1 MTLDRHTPAPR
12 RAALA
17 VALAALCLSFVGC
30 GGSAHE
36 LPEAAAGP
44 RLPVADLI
52 EQADAAYADRADLNR
67 VREGMK
73 LLRSARAQ
81 EPANYEAA
89 WRMARLAYTLGDK
102 SKDDGERAKA
112 FAEGVAAGKA
122 AVAADPN
129 KPEGHFWLGANT
141 GGEAQILGPLS
152 GLASARELRA
162 RMETVLRLDEDFQ
175 GGSAHMVLGRLD
187 TELPSVAGGD
197 VKRAIS
203 TLEKGLQYGD
213 QNSLLRLR
221 LAEAY
226 LADRRKEDARKQ
238 IDFILRM
245 KPHPDFLPEHEEAT
259 TKARELLATRL
270 K

>member
-1 MTLDRHTPAPR
+1 MTLDVKHLASR

-17 VALAALCLSFVGC
+17 LALAAFCFTLSGC

-36 LPEAAAGP
+36 IPEAAEAP
-44 RLPVADLI
+44 RAPVAELVK
-52 EQADAAYADRADLNR
+52 QSDAAYAGRADLNN
-67 VREGMK
+67 VREGLK
-73 LLRSARAQ
+73 LLRSARSQ
-81 EPANYEAA
+81 EPANYEVA

-102 SKDDGERAKA
+102 SKDEAERKKA
-112 FAEGVAAGKA
+112 FTEGVAAGKA
-122 AVAADPN
+122 AVAAEPS

-141 GGEAQILGPLS
+141 GGEAQVLGPLS
-152 GLASARELRA
+152 GLSAAKGLRE
-162 RMETVLRLDEDFQ
+162 RMGTVLKIDEGFQ
-175 GGSAHMVLGRLD
+175 GGSAYMVLGRLD
-187 TELPSVAGGD
+187 TELPTMLGGN

-203 TLEKGLQYGD
+203 TLEQGLKYGD

-226 LADRRKEDARKQ
+226 LADKRKDDARKQ
-238 IDFILRM
+238 LNFIFQM

-259 TKARELLATRL
+259 TKARELLATRF

>member
-1 MTLDRHTPAPR
+1 MTLDRPSLAPR

-17 VALAALCLSFVGC
+17 FALAAFCFALAGC

-36 LPEAAAGP
+36 MPEETGAP
-44 RLPVADLI
+44 RTPVAELI
-52 EQADAAYADRADLNR
+52 KQSDAAYAGRGDLDR
-67 VREGMK
+67 VREGLK
-73 LLRSARAQ
+73 VLRSARAQ
-81 EPANYEAA
+81 EPANYEVA
-89 WRMARLAYTLGDK
+89 WRTARLAYTLGDK
-102 SKDDGERAKA
+102 SKDDEERAKA
-112 FAEGVAAGKA
+112 FAEGVAAGRA
-122 AVAADPN
+122 AVEAEPQ

-141 GGEAQILGPLS
+141 GGEAQVLGPLS
-152 GLASARELRA
+152 GLASAKELRA

-187 TELPSVAGGD
+187 TELPSMLGGD
-197 VKRAIS
+197 VKRAIA
-203 TLEKGLQYGD
+203 TLEKGLQYGE

-226 LADRRKEDARKQ
+226 LADKRKDDARRELNH
-238 IDFILRM
+238 ILQM

-259 TKARELLATRL
+259 TKARELLATRF

>member
-1 MTLDRHTPAPR
+1 MSNERPPLAPG

-17 VALAALCLSFVGC
+17 LALAAFCFTLSGC
-30 GGSAHE
+30 GGNAHE
-36 LPEAAAGP
+36 LTEAPGAP
-44 RLPVADLI
+44 RVPVAELI
-52 EQADAAYADRADLNR
+52 GQADAAYAQRADLDR
-67 VREGMK
+67 VREGLK
-73 LLRSARAQ
+73 ALRSARAQ

-89 WRMARLAYTLGDK
+89 WRTARLAYTLGDR
-102 SKDDGERAKA
+102 SKDDAERAKA

-122 AVAADPN
+122 AVAAEPQ

-141 GGEAQILGPLS
+141 GGEAQVLGPLS
-152 GLASARELRA
+152 GLASAKELRQ
-162 RMETVLRLDEDFQ
+162 RMETVLKLDEDFQ

-187 TELPSVAGGD
+187 TELPSMLGGD
-197 VKRAIS
+197 VKRAIA
-203 TLEKGLQYGD
+203 TLEQGLRYGE

-226 LADRRKEDARKQ
+226 LADKRKDDARRELNHLLQ
-238 IDFILRM
+238 M

-259 TKARELLATRL
+259 TKARELLAARF

>member
-1 MTLDRHTPAPR
+1 MNIDRLPLAPR
-12 RAALA
+12 RIVLAL
-17 VALAALCLSFVGC
+17 ALAAFCFTLSGC

-36 LPEAAAGP
+36 LPESAAGP
-44 RLPVADLI
+44 RVPVAELI
-52 EQADAAYADRADLNR
+52 RQADEAYAGRADLNR
-67 VREGMK
+67 VREGLK
-73 LLRSARAQ
+73 ILRSARAQ
-81 EPANYEAA
+81 EPGNYEVA

-102 SKDDGERAKA
+102 SKDDEERAKA
-112 FAEGVAAGKA
+112 FAEGVAAGKS
-122 AVAADPN
+122 AVTAEPQ

-141 GGEAQILGPLS
+141 GGEAQVLGPLS
-152 GLASARELRA
+152 GLASAKELRQ

-187 TELPSVAGGD
+187 TELPSMLGGD
-197 VKRAIS
+197 VKRAIA
-203 TLEKGLQYGD
+203 TLEQGKRYGE

-226 LADRRKEDARKQ
+226 LADRRREDARRELN
-238 IDFILRM
+238 FILQM

-259 TKARELLATRL
+259 TKARELLATRF

>member
-1 MTLDRHTPAPR
+1 MTLDRHAPAPR
-12 RAALA
+12 RALLA
-17 VALAALCLSFVGC
+17 FALAASCLALSGC
-30 GGSAHE
+30 GGSARE
-36 LPEAAAGP
+36 LPEAAGTARASVP
-44 RLPVADLI
+44 DLI
-52 EQADAAYADRADLNR
+52 RQADAAYAGRGDLNQ

-81 EPANYEAA
+81 EPANYEVA
-89 WRMARLAYTLGDK
+89 WRMARLSYTLGDK
-102 SKDDGERAKA
+102 SKDDAERAKA

-122 AVAADPN
+122 AVAAEPQ

-141 GGEAQILGPLS
+141 GGEAQVLGPLS
-152 GLASARELRA
+152 GLASAKELRQ
-162 RMETVLRLDEDFQ
+162 RMEIVLKLDEDFQ

-187 TELPSVAGGD
+187 TELPSMLGGD
-197 VKRAIS
+197 VKRAIA
-203 TLEKGLQYGD
+203 TLEQGLRYGE

-226 LADRRKEDARKQ
+226 LADRRREDARRELNQ
-238 IDFILRM
+238 LLQM

-259 TKARELLATRL
+259 TKARELLATRF

>member
-1 MTLDRHTPAPR
+1 MTLDRPSPVPR
-12 RAALA
+12 RVVPVL
-17 VALAALCLSFVGC
+17 ALAAFCFTLLGC

-36 LPEAAAGP
+36 LSEPAGAP
-44 RLPVADLI
+44 RVPVAELI
-52 EQADAAYADRADLNR
+52 TQADAAYAGRADLDR
-67 VREGMK
+67 VREGLK

-81 EPANYEAA
+81 EPANYEVA
-89 WRMARLAYTLGDK
+89 WRTARLAYTLGDR
-102 SKDDGERAKA
+102 SKDDEERAKA

-122 AVAADPN
+122 AAAAEPQ

-141 GGEAQILGPLS
+141 GGEAQVLGPLS
-152 GLASARELRA
+152 GLASAKELRQ

-187 TELPSVAGGD
+187 TELPSMLGGD
-197 VKRAIS
+197 VKRAIA
-203 TLEKGLQYGD
+203 TLEQGLKYGE

-226 LADRRKEDARKQ
+226 LADKRKEDARRELNYLLQ
-238 IDFILRM
+238 M

-259 TKARELLATRL
+259 TKARELLATRF

>member
-1 MTLDRHTPAPR
+1 MTLAGHSLAPR

-17 VALAALCLSFVGC
+17 FALAASCLALSGC
-30 GGSAHE
+30 GSDAHE
-36 LPEAAAGP
+36 LPESASAP
-44 RLPVADLI
+44 RVPVAELI
-52 EQADAAYADRADLNR
+52 EQADAAYAGRADLNR
-67 VREGMK
+67 VREGLK

-102 SKDDGERAKA
+102 SKDDAERAKA
-112 FAEGVAAGKA
+112 FAEGVVAGRA
-122 AVAADPN
+122 AVAAQPE

-141 GGEAQILGPLS
+141 GGEAQVLGPLS
-152 GLASARELRA
+152 GLASAKELRQ
-162 RMETVLRLDEDFQ
+162 RMETVIRLDEDFQ

-187 TELPSVAGGD
+187 TELPSLLGGD

-203 TLEKGLQYGD
+203 TLEQGLRYGER
-213 QNSLLRLR
+213 NSLLRLR

-226 LADRRKEDARKQ
+226 LADKRREDARRELNY
-238 IDFILRM
+238 ILQM
-245 KPHPDFLPEHEEAT
+245 KPYPDYLPEHEEAT
-259 TKARELLATRL
+259 TKARELLATRF